1 MSILP
6 SSTYCS
12 IAQGHEYHG
21 PYHDHEYGFPV
32 ESDDLLF
39 ERLMLEINQAGLSW
53 LTILTKRVGL
63 RSAYDGFAIERV
75 AEYGDE
81 DRTRLMRDPRII
93 RNHLK
98 IEAAISNARTLLDIR
113 VSHGSFMGWL
123 DQHHRLDIADWTRL
137 FKKTFRYTGGE
148 ITASFLMSTGYLP
161 GAHHP
166 TCPVHET
173 IRTLHPKWMQ

>member
-1 MSILP
+1 
-6 SSTYCS
+6 
-12 IAQGHEYHG
+12 
-21 PYHDHEYGFPV
+21 
-32 ESDDLLF
+32 
-39 ERLMLEINQAGLSW
+39 
-53 LTILTKRVGL
+53 
-63 RSAYDGFAIERV
+63 
-75 AEYGDE
+75 
-81 DRTRLMRDPRII
+81 RLMRDPRII

>member
-1 MSILP
+1 MSTLLNN
-6 SSTYCS
+6 TYCS
-12 IAQGHEYHG
+12 IARGHEYHG

-32 ESDDLLF
+32 ESDNLLF

-53 LTILTKRVGL
+53 LTTLRKRAGL
-63 RSAYDGFAIERV
+63 RSAYDEFAIERV

-81 DRTRLMRDPRII
+81 DRARLMQDSRII

-98 IEAAISNARTLLDIR
+98 IEAAISNARKLLDIR
-113 VSHGSFMGWL
+113 VSHGSFKRWL
-123 DQHHRLDIADWTRL
+123 DQHHPLDTTEWTRL

-148 ITASFLMSTGYLP
+148 ITGSFLISTGYLP

-173 IRTLHPKWMQ
+173 IRTLHPKSMQ